1 MSQQEPNQT
10 NMRQDMMESAWFVAK
25 VRASEAYAQNLY
37 AAMCNN
43 DFQKIEVWA
52 ILTDD
57 VWSCSWR
64 GAGGVIADLR
74 NEGDYLTWYC
84 SGIMSEGN
92 YIEGYVQE
100 GVITEEIAEDL
111 RKLGWQVLDEQ
122 IDNF

>member
-43 DFQKIEVWA
+43 DFQKIELWA

-74 NEGDYLTWYC
+74 NEGDYLNWYC
-84 SGIMSEGN
+84 SGIMGEGA

-100 GVITEEIAEDL
+100 GVVTEEIAEDL
-111 RKLGWQVLDEQ
+111 RKLGWQVLDN
-122 IDNF
+122 DNNIT